1 VSVVLFLFGV
11 LGAQGCFHSDPEAQ
25 QKLQAKW
32 PNAVLKM
39 ALDEGLETH
48 MMDFVDG
55 DLTLV
60 LLPSSLGNVDSVGA
74 DLAEVLNN

>member
-1 VSVVLFLFGV
+1 VSVVLLLFV
-11 LGAQGCFHSDPEAQ
+11 ASLTSFFHSDPEAQ

-60 LLPSSLGNVDSVGA
+60 LLPSSLGNVDAVGA